1 MKISQ
6 LKMSDDQADASGKY
20 GMDGRRPQG
29 AAKYWPAIF
38 KSIELLI
45 CILCIGLIDEPA
57 TNSRI
62 RVFVSQRTV
71 ALAYSTFASYL
82 IISAAYLFGKLVKDH
97 WPWKTTAAL
106 SLIGFILYAACA
118 ATLLK
123 DWVETKERNYWPPNT
138 QRHRS
143 CRLLYPKVHN
153 SSNMLDLVCATGFI
167 CVIGA
172 IVFLIEL
179 IAVARSGSRGD
190 LGD

>member
-1 MKISQ
+1 MNIEISQ

-138 QRHRS
+138 QR
-143 CRLLYPKVHN
+143 
-153 SSNMLDLVCATGFI
+153 LDLVCATGFI